1 MSTITNNKFMSW
13 VVKGYIVEVKGWDV
27 NWVRAT
33 MSTTKEKAHRVQIE
47 KMKNIVNQKC
57 QN

>member
-1 MSTITNNKFMSW
+1 MSW